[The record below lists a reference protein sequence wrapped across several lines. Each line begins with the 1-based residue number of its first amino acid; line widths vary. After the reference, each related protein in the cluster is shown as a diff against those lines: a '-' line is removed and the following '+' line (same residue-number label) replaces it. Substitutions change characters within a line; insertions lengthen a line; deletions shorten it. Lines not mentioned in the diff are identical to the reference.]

1 MLSEADKTYLT
12 NKHTGGL
19 SNQKG
24 NTYECYYA
32 VQQIAALLCA
42 YAADLDAVSLQTQVP
57 MTFVDDLLINY
68 PDRKVYHQIKD
79 VKNLTWNSG
88 SSKPLHYDFRGQVQ
102 LSRAN
107 KEDFQLKLVH
117 SHKNDKLTPLP
128 RGLRRCTT
136 VELFPAYTSL
146 NSLLIS
152 DTSFQTSLRNLIYNG
167 KSASLDQ
174 LSTLAIHLLGCWNG
188 IDTNS
193 PKTLK
198 VVDDCLSKGVMGY
211 RSTITTTIS
220 PEFCEIIERMGGTD
234 YTVSG
239 GLFSF
244 KYNDKNISFPWDE
257 YVQKKI
263 IQSSPTS
270 PVELLNL
277 SF

>member
-1 MLSEADKTYLT
+1 MLSETDKTYLT

-32 VQQIAALLCA
+32 VQQIADLLCA
-42 YAADLDAVSLQTQVP
+42 YATDLDAVSLQTQVP

-68 PDRKVYHQIKD
+68 PDKKVYHQIKD
-79 VKNLTWNSG
+79 VKKLSWNSG
-88 SSKPLHYDFRGQVQ
+88 SSKPLHYDFRRQVQ
-102 LSRAN
+102 LSREK
-107 KEDFQLKLVH
+107 KEVFHLKLVH
-117 SHKNDKLTPLP
+117 SHKDDNLTPLP
-128 RGLRRCTT
+128 WGIRRCTT

-152 DTSFQTSLRNLIYNG
+152 DTSFQISLRNLIYNG
-167 KSASLDQ
+167 SMVSLDQ
-174 LSTLAIHLLGCWNG
+174 LYTLAIHLLGCWNG
-188 IDTNS
+188 IDTNRAQ
-193 PKTLK
+193 TLK
-198 VVDDCLSKGVMGY
+198 AVDDCLSKGVMGY

-220 PEFCEIIERMGGTD
+220 PEFCEIIKKMGGTD
-234 YTVSG
+234 YTVCG

-257 YVQKKI
+257 DIQQRI
-263 IQSSPTS
+263 INSNPTS
-270 PVELLNL
+270 PVELLNI